1 MARKRG
7 RGHRA
12 YIIKNENSNNR
23 GEKVSHSRN
32 YGAKKGRG
40 TALKK
45 TLPHLLGSVVIIYY
59 ALKTVIG
66 SISSPL

>member
-1 MARKRG
+1 MKIATIAEKKYHIQETMARKG
-7 RGHRA
+7 
-12 YIIKNENSNNR
+12 
-23 GEKVSHSRN
+23 
-32 YGAKKGRG
+32 GAG

>member
-1 MARKRG
+1 MHSLYHKKMKIATIAEKKCRTQELKR
-7 RGHRA
+7 
-12 YIIKNENSNNR
+12 
-23 GEKVSHSRN
+23 EKG
-32 YGAKKGRG
+32 GAA

>member
-1 MARKRG
+1 MKIATI
-7 RGHRA
+7 A
-12 YIIKNENSNNR
+12 
-23 GEKVSHSRN
+23 EKK
-32 YGAKKGRG
+32 YCTQELKLEKGGAD